1 MTPFSMSLL
10 SKMLHDKEK
19 LVVRD
24 YKKMHEE
31 EIIVG
36 KGSTRPNPLSRL
48 EGTNRSL
55 GQEIQQDI
63 HILYLRTYKSP

>member
-1 MTPFSMSLL
+1 MTPFSMSRM

-24 YKKMHEE
+24 YRNLHGE

-36 KGSTRPNPLSRL
+36 KGSTRPNSLSRL

-63 HILYLRTYKSP
+63 HFFVPTYI